1 MERDGRGSTYAGRPA
16 AVPDQAYGPAAEVA
30 DSAGGLVVE
39 FLGEDGRAGTFP
51 IGDLPL
57 PGWHAA
63 VAAAFAALVGPAGT
77 RRTLASAATA
87 WGTLGRFARFLADLP
102 DPPATPQQLIAS
114 QLDSFLLHRIDT
126 IGAVAAWMEMG
137 VLRRMFRRPAL
148 RDLVSA
154 TVLNYLGRR
163 GRNTKKPGA
172 PGYSEGEWTRLVF
185 AARADVEAI
194 RDRIDAGERLLAA
207 WSTNRSALD
216 HPDRELA
223 GQLGQIAESGVVPR
237 LTGAIGQ
244 ERGRR
249 TALAQRLFVTQADRE
264 PLLVL
269 LGAVTGR
276 NPETLKELPAE
287 HRILDGRAVK
297 LLVTKRRHGPQRWFD
312 TVTWEIGPPHR
323 ELHTPGGLYLLL
335 HRLMARGRAFRV
347 SPTGS
352 NSIWS
357 VWRNARTGGLAGV
370 HEHEDPFAA
379 NLTTSINFTQWA
391 RRHDLRADS
400 ADAHTAAPPLQV
412 RLPRVRTSVEV
423 RRTRAVGG
431 HLPSAV
437 RSNTVD
443 VLFAN
448 YLRGDPTARDWA
460 EDVLGDA
467 VVDAEQA
474 ALAAHD
480 RVLHAAGR
488 TLLRIELAHHTV
500 AVQEGAWTAC
510 SDPDQHPGTNQPCR
524 RMSFLDCFHCGNCV
538 ITRSHLPAI
547 LALLDDLA
555 ARRTQLG
562 ETDWWIR
569 YGPAWAAIRRDV
581 LPKFTPA
588 ELTAARASA
597 PADALLELAEDPWER
612 P

>member
-1 MERDGRGSTYAGRPA
+1 M
-16 AVPDQAYGPAAEVA
+16 A

-39 FLGEDGRAGTFP
+39 FLGEDGRSGTFL
-51 IGDLPL
+51 IGELPL
-57 PGWHAA
+57 PGWHAVLAA
-63 VAAAFAALVGPAGT
+63 VFAALVGPAGT
-77 RRTLASAATA
+77 RRTLASATTA

-102 DPPATPQQLIAS
+102 DPPTTPRQLIAS
-114 QLDSFLLHRIDT
+114 QLDSFLLHRVDA
-126 IGAVAAWMEMG
+126 IGAAAAWMEMG
-137 VLRRMFRRPAL
+137 VLRRIFRRPPL
-148 RDLVSA
+148 RDLVSTTA
-154 TVLNYLGRR
+154 LNYVGRR
-163 GRNTKKPGA
+163 GQNTKKPGA
-172 PGYSEGEWTRLVF
+172 PGYSDGEWARLVA
-185 AARADVEAI
+185 AARTDVEAI

-207 WSTNRSALD
+207 WSASHSSLD
-216 HPDRELA
+216 HIDRELA
-223 GQLGQIAESGVVPR
+223 EQLGRIAESGVVPR
-237 LTGAIGQ
+237 LAGAIGQ
-244 ERGRR
+244 ERGHR

-287 HRILDGRAVK
+287 HRVLDGRAVE
-297 LLVTKRRHGPQRWFD
+297 LRVTKRRHGPQRWFD

-379 NLTTSINFTQWA
+379 SLTTSINFTQWA
-391 RRHDLRADS
+391 RRHDLRADP

-460 EDVLGDA
+460 EEVLRDA

-480 RVLHAAGR
+480 RVLHAGGR
-488 TLLRIELAHHTV
+488 TTLRIEPAHHTV
-500 AVQEGAWTAC
+500 AAQEGAWTAC
-510 SDPDQHPGTNQPCR
+510 SDPDQHPGTSQPCR

-538 ITRSHLPAI
+538 ITRSHLPSI

-562 ETDWWIR
+562 ETNWWTR
-569 YGPAWAAIRRDV
+569 YGPAWAAIQRDV